1 MGRNLQVSK
10 AVGDTAEPVDAN
22 STHEWEADRANRFGA
37 SILFWCWYLP
47 NDVIGWRGAFRAT
60 IRTLVRGR
68 ALLRYPLII
77 APARRVELRSPV
89 RFR

>member
-1 MGRNLQVSK
+1 
-10 AVGDTAEPVDAN
+10 
-22 STHEWEADRANRFGA
+22 
-37 SILFWCWYLP
+37 
-47 NDVIGWRGAFRAT
+47 VIRWRGAFRAT
-60 IRTLVRGR
+60 IRTLIRGH